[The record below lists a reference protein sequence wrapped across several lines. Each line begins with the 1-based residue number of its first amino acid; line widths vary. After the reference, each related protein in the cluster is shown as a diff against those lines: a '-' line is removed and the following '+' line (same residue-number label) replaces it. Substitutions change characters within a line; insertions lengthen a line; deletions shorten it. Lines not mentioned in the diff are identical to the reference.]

1 MQKIVNAA
9 LVKIRRLREEIDY
22 QMMTSAAA
30 FESHSRAR
38 SEAALA
44 KRNAVVTKFYV
55 VLFQVILNYPFSVL
69 YMTSGNNKKALYF
82 HN

>member
-38 SEAALA
+38 SETALA

-55 VLFQVILNYPFSVL
+55 VLFQVVLNYPF
-69 YMTSGNNKKALYF
+69 
-82 HN
+82 